1 MKILVIAHGHPDF
14 SVGGAELAAYN
25 LFAALKAKPHVDE
38 AYFLART
45 DMTSINNGAITM
57 RRSGEYLWRQDMSN
71 WFKLRAN
78 NVQSVHTVFREFL
91 LAKRPDVIFMH
102 HYVLMGVEIMR
113 EIRQT
118 LPDCKLLLTLHEY
131 AAICN
136 RNGQMVKNK
145 SNRLCYRES
154 IQDCHS
160 CFPEISPEDFWLRR
174 HYVQRHFEAAD
185 GFVSPS
191 QFLLERYVDW
201 GIPRDRIWVIENG
214 QPTFDPVPR
223 VQSQTN
229 KSARVGY
236 FGQITEYKGV
246 DVLLNAVHLMQPE
259 ARAKLSLEIH
269 AAKLETQGSWLVELI
284 DKLRLPLIAEG
295 TLRWVGP
302 YERSEL
308 HRRMSK
314 VDWVVV
320 PSIWWENSPMVIQE
334 AFACGRPV
342 ICSNIGGMAEKV
354 RNGVDGLHFEARN
367 ALDLAEV
374 LTRVVN
380 EPQLADELSA
390 NTSQPL
396 TYSECADAYL
406 ALVA

>member
-1 MKILVIAHGHPDF
+1 MKVLVIAHGHPDF
-14 SVGGAELAAYN
+14 SIGGAELAAYN
-25 LFAALKAKPHVDE
+25 LFDALKNKPQVDT

-45 DMTSINNGAITM
+45 DMASINHGAITM
-57 RRSGEYLWRQDMSN
+57 RRPGEYLWRQDLID
-71 WFKLRAN
+71 WFKLRTH
-78 NVQSVHTVFREFL
+78 NVDAVHAEFREFL
-91 LAKRPDVIFMH
+91 LTKRPDVIFMH
-102 HYVLMGVEIMR
+102 HYVHLGVEIMR
-113 EIRQT
+113 EIRHT
-118 LPDCKLLLTLHEY
+118 LPQCKLLLTLHEY

-145 SNRLCYRES
+145 TNRFCYRES
-154 IQDCHS
+154 IQDCHA
-160 CFPEISPEDFWLRR
+160 CFPEFTPEDFWMRR

-191 QFLLERYVDW
+191 HFLLDRYVEW
-201 GIPRDRIWVIENG
+201 GIPRDRIWMIENG
-214 QPTFDPVPR
+214 QPAFDSVP
-223 VQSQTN
+223 QAPSQTART
-229 KSARVGY
+229 ARVGY

-246 DVLLNAVHLMQPE
+246 DVLLNAVHQMQPE
-259 ARAKLSLEIH
+259 ARMRLSLEIH
-269 AAKLETQGSWLVELI
+269 AAKLEMQGSWLVELI

-302 YERSEL
+302 YERTEL

-354 RNGVDGLHFEARN
+354 RDGVDGLHFEARN

-380 EPQLADELSA
+380 EPQLATELGA
-390 NTSQPL
+390 NTRQPM

-406 ALVA
+406 GLVA